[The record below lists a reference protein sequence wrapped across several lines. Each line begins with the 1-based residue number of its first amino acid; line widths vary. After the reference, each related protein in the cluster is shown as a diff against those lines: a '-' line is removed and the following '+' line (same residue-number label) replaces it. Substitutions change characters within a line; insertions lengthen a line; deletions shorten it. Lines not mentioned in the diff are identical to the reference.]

1 LGASGGSCS
10 CTTEDFLNEFGCS
23 GEQPSSFILHD
34 RNFERIRQRRSA
46 AGGSCSRTTE
56 DFLNEFGCS
65 GEQPSSFILHDRK
78 FERIRQRRS
87 AAGGS
92 CSCTTEAAV
101 QSTALQRPQFF
112 GLPTCRFHDLPISS
126 ARQEPRPPIT
136 LTHYALRI
144 TLTSFPFLSWHN
156 CDEHENGAKCDV
168 RCWVRCAE
176 CGVKL
181 MGFCS
186 SNLRA
191 KERA

>member
-1 LGASGGSCS
+1 MGCGSLVEGLRVFCS
-10 CTTEDFLNEFGCS
+10 PFANHCRFVPCPLSHVPFKVVRWKRKAYNRVVRYGLRVFRSQFATRYSL
-23 GEQPSSFILHD
+23 LA
-34 RNFERIRQRRSA
+34 IRYS
-46 AGGSCSRTTE
+46 
-56 DFLNEFGCS
+56 
-65 GEQPSSFILHDRK
+65 
-78 FERIRQRRS
+78 
-87 AAGGS
+87 
-92 CSCTTEAAV
+92 
-101 QSTALQRPQFF
+101 
-112 GLPTCRFHDLPISS
+112 LPFPDLPICRFHDLPISS